1 MFPVNQPNQS
11 REETAPVYF
20 SQPPIFPAMNEPNP
34 EIVPI
39 ESTVASYQNR
49 STGLTIFGILT
60 IMMGCLAALLIP
72 LMLLGQVMATKNTGS
87 PASFLTL
94 LPVIL
99 VYGLLAVALV
109 WLGIGSIQARRWARA
124 LLLIFS
130 WSWLAVGLLTILST
144 AVFMPKMMANLSAT
158 GASGSSALP
167 PSALAVVMLFMFVF
181 YGVLFVI
188 LPAIWI
194 FFYHSRHVK
203 ATCEARDPVA
213 CWTDACPLP
222 VLALCLWLLFGVPM
236 LLIMP
241 LTGHVGMP
249 FFGLLLT
256 GLPGT
261 LLCLATAAL
270 WIFAA
275 WRMYQLDVRGWWLI
289 FAVMMVF
296 LVSVMLT
303 FAHHDMLEMYQ
314 LMGYPEAQIE
324 LMKKSGLLEGNRM
337 NRLMSFS
344 AVPLLGYLLFIKKYF
359 SRKS

>member
-1 MFPVNQPNQS
+1 
-11 REETAPVYF
+11 
-20 SQPPIFPAMNEPNP
+20 MNESNP
-34 EIVPI
+34 EIAPL
-39 ESTVASYQNR
+39 ESTAKPYQDR

-72 LMLLGQVMATKNTGS
+72 LMLFSQMMAAKTTGA
-87 PASFLTL
+87 PANFSTI

-130 WSWLAVGLLTILST
+130 WSWLVTGLIAVVAM
-144 AVFMPKMMANLSAT
+144 AVIMPKMMANLS
-158 GASGSSALP
+158 SGGKSGSPAMPSSAL
-167 PSALAVVMLFMFVF
+167 AAVMIFMFVF

-188 LPAIWI
+188 LPAIWT

-203 ATCEARDPVA
+203 ATCEARDPVTR
-213 CWTDACPLP
+213 WTDACPLP
-222 VLALCLWLLFGVPM
+222 VLALCLWLLFAVPM
-236 LLIMP
+236 LLLMP
-241 LTGHVGMP
+241 IASHGVMP

-261 LLCLATAAL
+261 LLCLAIAAL

-275 WRMYQLDVRGWWLI
+275 GLLYKLDVRGWWLI
-289 FAVMMVF
+289 FIVMAGFMASA
-296 LVSVMLT
+296 LLT
-303 FAHHDMLEMYQ
+303 FAHHDILEMYQ
-314 LMGYPEAQIE
+314 LMGYSEAQIE

-337 NRLMSFS
+337 NWLMSLS
-344 AVPLLGYLLFIKKYF
+344 VVPFLGYLLFIKKYLG
-359 SRKS
+359 RKA